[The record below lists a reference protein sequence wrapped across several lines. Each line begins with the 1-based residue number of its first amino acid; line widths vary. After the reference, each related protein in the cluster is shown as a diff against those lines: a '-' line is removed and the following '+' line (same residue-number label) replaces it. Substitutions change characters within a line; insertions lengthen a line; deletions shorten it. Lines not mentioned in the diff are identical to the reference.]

1 MHSAKT
7 AAIATLPTSKQEM
20 DDRKRALVN
29 DVEDLAPSRKRVK
42 DENGAG
48 MRMSDESKEKD
59 VEVGR
64 YHNPSVPTHRH
75 DRCADIM
82 QDFQKDAILRQMKEY
97 KRQKKDAEDQYS
109 ELQKK
114 TRWHDDHL
122 RTIDAWFAQL
132 LDEVRVIAAEMLP
145 TPPPS
150 ASSTTGM
157 PIRDTTYEEGL
168 KLKMSQAKRYIN
180 LRFYSRII

>member
-1 MHSAKT
+1 
-7 AAIATLPTSKQEM
+7 
-20 DDRKRALVN
+20 
-29 DVEDLAPSRKRVK
+29 
-42 DENGAG
+42 
-48 MRMSDESKEKD
+48 
-59 VEVGR
+59 
-64 YHNPSVPTHRH
+64 
-75 DRCADIM
+75 
-82 QDFQKDAILRQMKEY
+82 LRQMKEY

-132 LDEVRVIAAEMLP
+132 LDEVRVIASEVLP

-157 PIRDTTYEEGL
+157 PIIHIACEEGL

-180 LRFYSRII
+180 LRCYLRIT

>member
-1 MHSAKT
+1 
-7 AAIATLPTSKQEM
+7 
-20 DDRKRALVN
+20 
-29 DVEDLAPSRKRVK
+29 
-42 DENGAG
+42 
-48 MRMSDESKEKD
+48 
-59 VEVGR
+59 
-64 YHNPSVPTHRH
+64 
-75 DRCADIM
+75 M

-132 LDEVRVIAAEMLP
+132 LDEVRVIASEVLP

-157 PIRDTTYEEGL
+157 PIINTTCEEEL
-168 KLKMSQAKRYIN
+168 KLKMSQAKRYTN
-180 LRFYSRII
+180 LRCYSRTI